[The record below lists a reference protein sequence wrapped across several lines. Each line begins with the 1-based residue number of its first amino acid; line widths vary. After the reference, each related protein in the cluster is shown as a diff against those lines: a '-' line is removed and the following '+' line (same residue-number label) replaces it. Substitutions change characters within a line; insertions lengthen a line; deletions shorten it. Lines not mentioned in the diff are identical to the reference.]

1 MRFQTKTQ
9 LVWKCLRGLT
19 EQSRPNKRVQR
30 HTAEDGNAN
39 RSVGGG
45 GRGGQ
50 RTKKEKTALHGGSE
64 VPTLAL

>member
-39 RSVGGG
+39 RG
-45 GRGGQ
+45 GREL
-50 RTKKEKTALHGGSE
+50 KKKTALHGGSD